1 MLGWEDA
8 LLTEI
13 GRATI
18 GFTSRR
24 TARGIDRLK
33 GTRLL
38 DPNLHCVHLLRGPRQ
53 GDAHGRIVLTLRM
66 ESLIALLILHDD
78 ALFCGQDTIERST
91 NQRPPEVQI

>member
-1 MLGWEDA
+1 LLTWQEAGKVFFVPSTPREECFLAIRRFWDCGRRLRAGLGGCDA

-38 DPNLHCVHLLRGPRQ
+38 DPTYTVSIYYVFRGK
-53 GDAHGRIVLTLRM
+53 VTLTE
-66 ESLIALLILHDD
+66 ES
-78 ALFCGQDTIERST
+78 S
-91 NQRPPEVQI
+91 

>member
-1 MLGWEDA
+1 MLLSYSTVLGLWQGGYVLGWEDA
-8 LLTEI
+8 LLTEN

-38 DPNLHCVHLLRGPRQ
+38 DPNLHCVHLLVFRGK
-53 GDAHGRIVLTLRM
+53 VTLTE
-66 ESLIALLILHDD
+66 ESD
-78 ALFCGQDTIERST
+78 
-91 NQRPPEVQI
+91 

>member
-38 DPNLHCVHLLRGPRQ
+38 DPNYTVSIYYVVRGE
-53 GDAHGRIVLTLRM
+53 VTLTE
-66 ESLIALLILHDD
+66 ES
-78 ALFCGQDTIERST
+78 S
-91 NQRPPEVQI
+91 

>member
-1 MLGWEDA
+1 MAGGYVLGWEDA

-33 GTRLL
+33 GT
-38 DPNLHCVHLLRGPRQ
+38 DF
-53 GDAHGRIVLTLRM
+53 
-66 ESLIALLILHDD
+66 LILTYTVSIYYVFRGKMTLTEESD
-78 ALFCGQDTIERST
+78 
-91 NQRPPEVQI
+91 

>member
-1 MLGWEDA
+1 MLTWQEAGKVFFVPSTRGKNASYYSTVLGILAGGYVLGWEDA

-38 DPNLHCVHLLRGPRQ
+38 DPTVSIYYVFRGK
-53 GDAHGRIVLTLRM
+53 VTLTE
-66 ESLIALLILHDD
+66 ESY
-78 ALFCGQDTIERST
+78 
-91 NQRPPEVQI
+91 

>member
-1 MLGWEDA
+1 MLLSYSVLGIVAGGYVLGWEDA

-38 DPNLHCVHLLRGPRQ
+38 DPNLHCVHLLRVPRQ

-66 ESLIALLILHDD
+66 ESLIALLIL
-78 ALFCGQDTIERST
+78 Q
-91 NQRPPEVQI
+91 

>member
-33 GTRLL
+33 GT
-38 DPNLHCVHLLRGPRQ
+38 DF
-53 GDAHGRIVLTLRM
+53 
-66 ESLIALLILHDD
+66 LILTYTVSIYVVFRGKVTLTEESD
-78 ALFCGQDTIERST
+78 
-91 NQRPPEVQI
+91 